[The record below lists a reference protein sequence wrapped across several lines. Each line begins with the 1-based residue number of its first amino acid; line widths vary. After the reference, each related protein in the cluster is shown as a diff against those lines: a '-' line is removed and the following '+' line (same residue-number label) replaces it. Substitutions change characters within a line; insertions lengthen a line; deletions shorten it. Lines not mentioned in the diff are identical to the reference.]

1 MVGFH
6 TMLVIL
12 LDNQVLPSTA
22 VCASCL
28 MANQSGQ
35 PRLRDG
41 KLGCARQLD
50 SSAPLPQY
58 QCQMG
63 FRLANIE
70 SFQQCEI

>member
-1 MVGFH
+1 
-6 TMLVIL
+6 MLVIL
-12 LDNQVLPSTA
+12 LDNHVIPSAT

-35 PRLRDG
+35 PRFHDG
-41 KLGCARQLD
+41 KLGCAQPLD
-50 SSAPLPQY
+50 SSTPLPHY

-70 SFQQCEI
+70 SWPAS

>member
-1 MVGFH
+1 
-6 TMLVIL
+6 MLVIL
-12 LDNQVLPSTA
+12 LDNQVIPSA
-22 VCASCL
+22 SVCASCL

-41 KLGCARQLD
+41 KLGCARQLE
-50 SSAPLPQY
+50 SVTKLPQY

-70 SFQQCEI
+70 SFQQCEG

>member
-1 MVGFH
+1 
-6 TMLVIL
+6 MLVIL
-12 LDNQVLPSTA
+12 LDNQVIPSTSI
-22 VCASCL
+22 CASCL

-41 KLGCARQLD
+41 ELGCAQRLE
-50 SSAPLPQY
+50 SSTNLPQY

-70 SFQQCEI
+70 SFK